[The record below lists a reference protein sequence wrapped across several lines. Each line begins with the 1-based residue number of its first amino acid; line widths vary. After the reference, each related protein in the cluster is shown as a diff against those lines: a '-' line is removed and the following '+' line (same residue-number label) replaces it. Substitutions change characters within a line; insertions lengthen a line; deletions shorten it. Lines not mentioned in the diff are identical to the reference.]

1 MISFIL
7 LFIFC
12 IMLSVGFFFFPCL
25 NRFLVFHVSFD
36 MDVFI
41 AIINFLVLCS
51 VFIVFNPKMF
61 VLGLLSEFLLFDYGF
76 KSVPCFFSIS
86 AVIES
91 LNNCFVMFIASVTD
105 WWYIVFAFSVII
117 FFLVNIQYSMYLT
130 YIFLFGKTYIYILN
144 NVFTIQ
150 KKKKKSFLIV
160 YIL

>member
-51 VFIVFNPKMF
+51 VFIAFNPKMF

-117 FFLVNIQYSMYLT
+117 FFWLT
-130 YIFLFGKTYIYILN
+130 YNILCTLHTFFCLEKHIYILN

-150 KKKKKSFLIV
+150 KKKKKLFLIV